1 MGGTT
6 LPGLTLETAKE
17 HTRVSC
23 GWPDARD
30 ACKAR
35 PTIEAQGLASL
46 YHHSPAWPHRP
57 IKTRPSPL
65 SFFLF
70 TSSVSLSS
78 HPLSLSVTFLLHSL
92 AQNFTKH
99 LTHSSFPPLPL
110 LIASDWEKKRDGQRE
125 MRLREREGENQ
136 RKRGS

>member
-65 SFFLF
+65 PFFLF
-70 TSSVSLSS
+70 TSCVSLSS
-78 HPLSLSVTFLLHSL
+78 LSLSLSVTFLLHSL
-92 AQNFTKH
+92 ANLHK
-99 LTHSSFPPLPL
+99 
-110 LIASDWEKKRDGQRE
+110 ASHTFLFSPSASPNCFGLGKKRWTEGNE
-125 MRLREREGENQ
+125 TEGE
-136 RKRGS
+136 RGRESEEKGVIA

>member
-35 PTIEAQGLASL
+35 PTIEAQGLASPD
-46 YHHSPAWPHRP
+46 HHSPAWPHRP
-57 IKTRPSPL
+57 IKTGLLL
-65 SFFLF
+65 SFLVLS
-70 TSSVSLSS
+70 SSVYLFISHFLSCTPSLFPSTLTKRA
-78 HPLSLSVTFLLHSL
+78 HTFLISHFAS
-92 AQNFTKH
+92 
-99 LTHSSFPPLPL
+99 
-110 LIASDWEKKRDGQRE
+110 LIAVD
-125 MRLREREGENQ
+125 
-136 RKRGS
+136 